1 MCTIKVDG
9 SQGNAHVIFD
19 DSTTLG
25 VIAWEDYRV
34 GNALNVKQGEQRDI
48 IAFNGDSSGA
58 ITFTLSFSNAKALAA
73 GILAFATLVMN

>member
-1 MCTIKVDG
+1 VGIQTNHTETLAAGEMCVIKVDG

-34 GNALNVKQGEQRDI
+34 GNAI
-48 IAFNGDSSGA
+48 
-58 ITFTLSFSNAKALAA
+58 
-73 GILAFATLVMN
+73 